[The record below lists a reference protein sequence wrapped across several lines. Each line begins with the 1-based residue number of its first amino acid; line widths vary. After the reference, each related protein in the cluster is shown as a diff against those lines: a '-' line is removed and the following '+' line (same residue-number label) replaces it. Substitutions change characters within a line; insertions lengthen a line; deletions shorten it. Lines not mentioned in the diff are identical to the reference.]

1 LEKRDLSFTEDDLL
15 PISALQH
22 LAFCPRQWAL
32 IHLEGQ
38 WSDNRLTAEGIVMH
52 ERAHNDDDESRGDLR
67 ISRALRLRSM
77 RLGMVGQ
84 ADVVEFHK
92 TNNPGEGVK
101 LEGAS
106 GYWKPLIIEYKH
118 GKPKIGHEDEVQ
130 LCAQALCLE
139 EMLGVTLSSASFFY
153 GQPRRR
159 QDLVLDEEIRL
170 ETETLIAQLH
180 ELFEAGVTPDPVYAP
195 RCHSCSLESVCL
207 PKAVRGQVSVKDYIR
222 RQIQPDEDNT

>member
-1 LEKRDLSFTEDDLL
+1 LNYTEDDLL

-38 WSDNRLTAEGIVMH
+38 WTDNRLTAEGIIMH
-52 ERAHNDDDESRGDLR
+52 DRAHNDEDESRGDLR
-67 ISRALRLRSM
+67 ITRGLRLRSL
-77 RLGMVGQ
+77 RWGLIGQ

-92 TNNPGEGVK
+92 SENPEQSIK
-101 LEGAS
+101 LEGQP
-106 GYWKPLIIEYKH
+106 GFWQPFIIEYKH
-118 GKPKIGHEDEVQ
+118 GKPKLGHEDEVQ

-159 QDLVLDEEIRL
+159 QDVVLHEILRQ
-170 ETETLIAQLH
+170 ETEALITQLH
-180 ELFEAGVTPDPVYAP
+180 ELFAAGVTPDPVYAP
-195 RCHSCSLESVCL
+195 FCHSCSLEKVCL
-207 PKAVRGQVSVKDYIR
+207 PKVVRGQHSVKDYIH
-222 RQIQPDEDNT
+222 QLIQKSEDAV

>member
-1 LEKRDLSFTEDDLL
+1 MYTEEELL

-38 WSDNRLTAEGIVMH
+38 WKDNLFTAEGTLRH
-52 ERAHNDDDESRGDLR
+52 ERVHDEDTESRGTVR
-67 ISRALRLRSM
+67 IARALRLRSL
-77 RLGMVGQ
+77 RLGLIGQ

-92 TNNPGEGVK
+92 TDVEGRGISLNGMPGRWQPV
-101 LEGAS
+101 
-106 GYWKPLIIEYKH
+106 IIEHKR

-139 EMLGVTLSSASFFY
+139 EMLGVSLPKSCFFY

-159 QDLVLDEEIRL
+159 YEVELNEELRE
-170 ETETLIAQLH
+170 ETEKLTMLLHQITLSGQ
-180 ELFEAGVTPDPVYAP
+180 TPVPEYSS
-195 RCHSCSLESVCL
+195 RCRSCSLVDICL
-207 PKAVRGQVSVKDYIR
+207 PMVARGRKSVSGYIAS
-222 RQIQPDEDNT
+222 IKPDWRAS

>member
-1 LEKRDLSFTEDDLL
+1 LSYTEDDLL
-15 PISALQH
+15 PISSLQH

-52 ERAHNDDDESRGDLR
+52 ERAHDDEAESHGDLR
-67 ISRALRLRSM
+67 ISRGLRLRSL
-77 RLGMVGQ
+77 RLGLVGQ

-92 TNNPGEGVK
+92 TDNSNEGIK
-101 LEGAS
+101 LEGAP
-106 GYWKPLIIEYKH
+106 GFWQPFIIEYKH

-139 EMLGVTLSSASFFY
+139 EMLAIPVTQASFFY

-159 QDLVLDEEIRL
+159 QDVILSAELRQ
-170 ETETLIAQLH
+170 ETETLITRLH
-180 ELFEAGVTPDPVYAP
+180 ELFEAGTTPAPVYAP
-195 RCHSCSLESVCL
+195 YCHSCSFENVCL
-207 PKAVRGQVSVKDYIR
+207 PKVMGGHTSVKEYIR
-222 RQIQPDEDNT
+222 QQTQALENGA